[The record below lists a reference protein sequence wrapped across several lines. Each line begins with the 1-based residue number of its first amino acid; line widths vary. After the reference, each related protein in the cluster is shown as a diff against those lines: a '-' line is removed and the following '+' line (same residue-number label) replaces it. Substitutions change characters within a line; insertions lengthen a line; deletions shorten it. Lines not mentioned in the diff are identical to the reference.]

1 MPQGYLPIIKV
12 LCTHYMC
19 TVYTSV
25 IKVIS
30 EVSLAVRE
38 AIFPL
43 KVWQDLSIVF
53 HVLKW

>member
-12 LCTHYMC
+12 LCTHYIC
-19 TVYTSV
+19 TVYRSV
-25 IKVIS
+25 INVIS

-43 KVWQDLSIVF
+43 KFWQDLSIVF
-53 HVLKW
+53 HGLKW